1 MIRLIAAIDDKRG
14 LGNGQDQ
21 PFHIEEDLRR
31 FRELTWGHTI
41 LMGLTTYKIIGALKG
56 RNNVVAS
63 RDRNLQLPDARVI
76 NDISGFLSGAQEDV
90 WVIGGGQIFAASLG
104 QADELY
110 ITHVQGD
117 FHCSV
122 FFPEFEDKF
131 ELVSES
137 ETHTEN
143 DLNFKFCVYKKKIP

>member
-41 LMGLTTYKIIGALKG
+41 LMGLTTYKIIGTLKG

-63 RDRNLQLPDARVI
+63 REPNLQLSDARVI
-76 NDISGFLSGAQEDV
+76 NDIPGFLSETKEDV
-90 WVIGGGQIFAASLG
+90 WVIGGGQIFAASLE

-110 ITHVQGD
+110 LTHVQGD
-117 FHCSV
+117 FNCTV

-131 ELVSES
+131 VLSSES
-137 ETHTEN
+137 KTYTEN
-143 DLNFKFCVYKKKIP
+143 NLIFRFSVYEKI

>member
-14 LGNGQDQ
+14 LGDGQDQ

-63 RDRNLQLPDARVI
+63 RDQNLQLPEANVI
-76 NDISGFLSGAQEDV
+76 KDIPAFLSEAQEDI
-90 WVIGGGQIFAASLG
+90 WVIGGGQIFAASLD

-110 ITHVQGD
+110 LTHVQGD
-117 FHCSV
+117 FNCTV

-131 ELVSES
+131 KLISKS

-143 DLNFKFCVYKKKIP
+143 NLNFRFCVYKKKTS